1 MNRLTRGVSLFA
13 MLAWAAPASAQL
25 LNQDK
30 IRINGYSNFEYE
42 YSPNRAGRG
51 DVNGSFDAQEFDLV
65 FNIVPSDRLRL
76 STDLRWEHG
85 ISYEDGRGNLTI
97 SHGFAEYTVL
107 DAFRLRA
114 GKMLVPFGIYNEIHT
129 AKPAIFLYREPWS
142 IAKPDK
148 LGFPRRFFARA
159 GTGVEALGNA
169 SLGSMEADYSVFL
182 SNGESPRIVD
192 NQFEQDDNSNKSLTA
207 RVRVKPIPSVTLG
220 ASFYNDQLTEFDATT
235 GKDTGLRTRQR
246 TVGALAQFAPGA
258 LLVEGEWIRG
268 DLTPSTNVRQRGT
281 GLYSSASYLIAERV
295 RPYVFYQNLD
305 PNGNVDDD
313 RAIVWG
319 PGINT
324 RIDGAMFLKLEVLRF
339 TSGTNNAKMKGNP
352 YTELGAAIAVAF

>member
-13 MLAWAAPASAQL
+13 MLAWAAPAGAQL
-25 LNQDK
+25 LDSDK
-30 IRINGYSNFEYE
+30 VHLNGYSNFEYE

-51 DVNGSFDAQEFDLV
+51 DNNGSFDAQEFDLV

-97 SHGFAEYTVL
+97 SHGFAEYTL
-107 DAFRLRA
+107 ADAFRLRA
-114 GKMLVPFGIYNEIHT
+114 GKMLIPFGIYNEIHT

-169 SLGSMEADYSVFL
+169 SLGSMEADYSLLV
-182 SNGESPRIVD
+182 SNGESNKTAN
-192 NQFEQDDNSNKSLTA
+192 NQFENDDNSNKSVTA
-207 RVRVKPIPSVTLG
+207 RVRVKPVQPLTLG
-220 ASFYNDQLTEFDATT
+220 ASFYNDQLDEFDPVT
-235 GKDTGLRTRQR
+235 GKDTGRRTRQQ
-246 TVGALAQFAPGA
+246 TVGALAQFAPGSF
-258 LLVEGEWIRG
+258 LVEGEWIRG
-268 DLTPSTNVRQRGT
+268 RLKPSTNLTQTGT
-281 GLYSSASYLIAERV
+281 GYYTSASYLIAERV
-295 RPYVFYQNLD
+295 RPYFFYQSLD
-305 PNGNVDDD
+305 PNGDVADD
-313 RAIVWG
+313 RATVWG

-339 TSGTNNAKMKGNP
+339 TSGANNSKMRGNP
-352 YTELGAAIAVAF
+352 YTEIGAAIAVAF